1 LDYSTSDAVLWTITI
16 RYEDLDTAEFGGPTP
31 TATTGVKKKPKAP
44 ITPPV
49 KTPPKKTPPDAVVA
63 QEALPYADPM
73 GTTDAAIIMWA
84 NKPSGTFTWPWNKK
98 AIPAS
103 TSAVSPSTGTSVTA
117 NNNTQPTSALSSLA
131 QGNLAKIQASESFK
145 ASSPAWRDAFVAN
158 YSQDPPTS
166 NNPFE
171 VLRASTAARIRA
183 TVKTTRYT
191 SFASPADTGVQNS
204 VRTARGSEPSPPVV
218 RDGATIV
225 NPKTNDA
232 RGTNLA
238 NTQEERERNLQSAQ
252 RVNDRIAADKAFETG
267 KMTRAQEDEYFQ
279 TGRVSSIKGGDAN
292 GLGKWNK
299 GNFH

>member
-1 LDYSTSDAVLWTITI
+1 
-16 RYEDLDTAEFGGPTP
+16 
-31 TATTGVKKKPKAP
+31 
-44 ITPPV
+44 
-49 KTPPKKTPPDAVVA
+49 
-63 QEALPYADPM
+63 
-73 GTTDAAIIMWA
+73 
-84 NKPSGTFTWPWNKK
+84 
-98 AIPAS
+98 
-103 TSAVSPSTGTSVTA
+103 
-117 NNNTQPTSALSSLA
+117 LA

-145 ASSPAWRDAFVAN
+145 ASSPAWRDAFVAS
-158 YSQDPPTS
+158 YAMDPPTS

-191 SFASPADTGVQNS
+191 SFASPADSGVQNS

-238 NTQEERERNLQSAQ
+238 NTQEERERMVQSAQ
-252 RVNDRIAADKAFETG
+252 RVNDRIAADKAFKDG
-267 KMTRAQEDEYFQ
+267 KMSPAQVNEYFK

-292 GLGKWNK
+292 GLGNWNK
-299 GNFH
+299 GNF